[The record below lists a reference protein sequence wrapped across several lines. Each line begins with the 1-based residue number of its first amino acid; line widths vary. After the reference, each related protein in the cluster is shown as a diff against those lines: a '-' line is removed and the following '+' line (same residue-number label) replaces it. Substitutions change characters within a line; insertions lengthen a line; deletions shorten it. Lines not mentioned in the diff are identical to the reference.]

1 MKGYT
6 LEANDQTAFKLL
18 YILYILSQADVLPP
32 VTPTTISNPQATY
45 IGPQV
50 RYQNKSRIF
59 FVNIQYVV

>member
-6 LEANDQTAFKLL
+6 LEADHQTGFKLL

-32 VTPTTISNPQATY
+32 VTPTTISNPQSTY

-59 FVNIQYVV
+59 M

>member
-1 MKGYT
+1 MKGCT
-6 LEANDQTAFKLL
+6 LEANDQTGFKLL

-32 VTPTTISNPQATY
+32 VTPTTISNPQTY

-50 RYQNKSRIF
+50 RYQNKLRTF